1 MLMSSYLPYYSSW
14 KMRHKNGS
22 LRITENKFF
31 FFYVSPK
38 LSHFDNFFNLYP
50 KELLI
55 MPGDI

>member
-1 MLMSSYLPYYSSW
+1 MLMSSYLPYCSQ

-31 FFYVSPK
+31 FYVSPK
-38 LSHFDNFFNLYP
+38 FSYFDNFFNLYP